1 MSETKYVRELSNI
14 EIAMLFDY
22 IAHNIGNS
30 EIQNITNEI
39 FEDFDLD
46 FKILNDW
53 LLSSYNMS
61 ILKYAYPRDYIE
73 KITKIENDNMVITV
87 GDPIVNNGTKYMFEA
102 TVIFINDNVNIRLFN
117 EDLEQLLENTTH
129 ITIDLYQDI
138 SEDNWYENTIF
149 DGKLE
154 KFLNTEFSG
163 NKFRNEAVN
172 TLYNKF
178 VRNVYDSIK
187 IYIQNIKNAIYEF
200 ENLAN
205 KYNSMYSDLLD
216 EDSSDFV
223 NWFKNKFS
231 KNIVVFDDNGSIID
245 YDS

>member
-22 IAHNIGNS
+22 ITHNLGDS
-30 EIQNITNEI
+30 EIQDIITEI

-73 KITKIENDNMVITV
+73 KITKIENDNMVTATSKT
-87 GDPIVNNGTKYMFEA
+87 IVNNGTKYTFEA
-102 TVIFINDNVNIRLFN
+102 TATFIDDNVNIQLVS
-117 EDLEQLLENTTH
+117 EDLDELLENTTH
-129 ITIDLYQDI
+129 ITIDLY
-138 SEDNWYENTIF
+138 EDNWYEKTIF
-149 DGKLE
+149 DGSLE
-154 KFLNTEFSG
+154 EFLNTEFSG

-178 VRNVYDSIK
+178 IRNVYDSIK
-187 IYIQNIKNAIYEF
+187 ICIQNIKNAIYEF

-205 KYNSMYSDLLD
+205 KYNSIYSDLLD

-231 KNIVVFDDNGSIID
+231 KNIVVFDDNGNVID

>member
-1 MSETKYVRELSNI
+1 
-14 EIAMLFDY
+14 
-22 IAHNIGNS
+22 
-30 EIQNITNEI
+30 
-39 FEDFDLD
+39 
-46 FKILNDW
+46 
-53 LLSSYNMS
+53 
-61 ILKYAYPRDYIE
+61 
-73 KITKIENDNMVITV
+73 MVIAV
-87 GDPIVNNGTKYMFEA
+87 DDSIVNNGTKYMFEA
-102 TVIFINDNVNIRLFN
+102 TVTFINDNVNIRLFN
-117 EDLEQLLENTTH
+117 EDLDELLENTTH

-138 SEDNWYENTIF
+138 YEDNWYENTMF
-149 DGKLE
+149 DGNLE

-187 IYIQNIKNAIYEF
+187 ICIQNIKNAIYEF

-231 KNIVVFDDNGSIID
+231 KNIVVFDDNGNVID

>member
-22 IAHNIGNS
+22 ITHNLGDS
-30 EIQNITNEI
+30 EIQDIITEI
-39 FEDFDLD
+39 FGDFDID

-73 KITKIENDNMVITV
+73 KITKIENDNMVIATSKT
-87 GDPIVNNGTKYMFEA
+87 IVNNGTKYTFEA
-102 TVIFINDNVNIRLFN
+102 TATFIDDNVNIRLFN
-117 EDLEQLLENTTH
+117 EDLDELLENTTH
-129 ITIDLYQDI
+129 ITIDLY
-138 SEDNWYENTIF
+138 EDNWYEKTIF
-149 DGKLE
+149 DGNLE

-187 IYIQNIKNAIYEF
+187 ICIQNIKNAIYEF
-200 ENLAN
+200 EDLAN
-205 KYNSMYSDLLD
+205 KYNSIYSDLLD

-231 KNIVVFDDNGSIID
+231 KNIVVFDDNGNVID

>member
-22 IAHNIGNS
+22 ITHNLGDS
-30 EIQNITNEI
+30 EIQDIITEI

-73 KITKIENDNMVITV
+73 KITKIENDNMVTATSKT
-87 GDPIVNNGTKYMFEA
+87 IVNNGTKYTFEA
-102 TVIFINDNVNIRLFN
+102 TATFIDDNVNIQLVS
-117 EDLEQLLENTTH
+117 EDLDELLENTTH
-129 ITIDLYQDI
+129 ITIDLY
-138 SEDNWYENTIF
+138 EDNWYEKTIF
-149 DGKLE
+149 DGSLE
-154 KFLNTEFSG
+154 EFLNTEFSG

-187 IYIQNIKNAIYEF
+187 ICIQNIKNAIYEF

-205 KYNSMYSDLLD
+205 KYNSIYSDLLD

-231 KNIVVFDDNGSIID
+231 KNIVVFDDNGNVID

>member
-1 MSETKYVRELSNI
+1 MTETKYVRELSNI

-22 IAHNIGNS
+22 ITNNLGNS
-30 EIQNITNEI
+30 EIQDIITEI
-39 FEDFDLD
+39 FEDFELD

-53 LLSSYNMS
+53 LLSSYDIS
-61 ILKYAYPRDYIE
+61 ILKYEYPRDYIE
-73 KITKIENDNMVITV
+73 KITKIENDNMVTATSKT
-87 GDPIVNNGTKYMFEA
+87 IVNNGTKYTFEA
-102 TVIFINDNVNIRLFN
+102 TATFIDDNVNIQLVS
-117 EDLEQLLENTTH
+117 EDLDELLENTTH
-129 ITIDLYQDI
+129 ITIDLY
-138 SEDNWYENTIF
+138 EDNWYEKTIF
-149 DGKLE
+149 DGSLE
-154 KFLNTEFSG
+154 EFLNTEFSG

-178 VRNVYDSIK
+178 IRNVYDSIK
-187 IYIQNIKNAIYEF
+187 ICIQNIKNAIYEF

-205 KYNSMYSDLLD
+205 KYNSIYSDLLD

-231 KNIVVFDDNGSIID
+231 KNIVVFDDNGNVID